1 MLQVVC
7 TESELAEDGVVVT
20 VGDVVSRVSVPFRG
34 GYFGSDLDGVP
45 WMFDQYAAGFSD
57 RDDVVVLAGR
67 VTAIAAIY
75 VRLSS
80 EGRDGWTP
88 IPGSARLASLT
99 STRDTWRPQPK
110 IIWDVPATPHPDGGY
125 SARGYAER
133 NEGDED
139 FSGWL
144 FTLEH
149 TSSVPLDV
157 GRAAAS
163 R

>member
-45 WMFDQYAAGFSD
+45 WMFDQYAAGSSD
-57 RDDVVVLAGR
+57 RDDVIVLSGR
-67 VTAIAAIY
+67 VVVIAAIY
-75 VRLSS
+75 VRLSRA
-80 EGRDGWTP
+80 GGDGWAP
-88 IPGSARLASLT
+88 VPG
-99 STRDTWRPQPK
+99 TRDTWRPQPR
-110 IIWDVPATPHPDGGY
+110 IVWDVPAAPHPDGGY

-149 TSSVPLDV
+149 TSSVPPDV

>member
-45 WMFDQYAAGFSD
+45 WMFDQYAAGSS
-57 RDDVVVLAGR
+57 
-67 VTAIAAIY
+67 AAIY

-80 EGRDGWTP
+80 AGGDGWAP

-110 IIWDVPATPHPDGGY
+110 IIWDVPAAPHPDGGY

-149 TSSVPLDV
+149 TSSVPLDLW
-157 GRAAAS
+157 S
-163 R
+163 KK

>member
-45 WMFDQYAAGFSD
+45 CMFDQYAAGSSD
-57 RDDVVVLAGR
+57 RDDVIVLSGR
-67 VTAIAAIY
+67 VVVIAAIY
-75 VRLSS
+75 VRLLQA
-80 EGRDGWTP
+80 GGDGWAP
-88 IPGSARLASLT
+88 VPGSARLAPRT
-99 STRDTWRPQPK
+99 STRDTWRPQPR
-110 IIWDVPATPHPDGGY
+110 IVWDVPAAPHPDGGY

-149 TSSVPLDV
+149 TSSVPLDLW
-157 GRAAAS
+157 S
-163 R
+163 KK

>member
-1 MLQVVC
+1 MPQVVC
-7 TESELAEDGVVVT
+7 SESELAENGEVIT
-20 VGDVVSRVSVPFRG
+20 VGDDVSRVATLRRQA
-34 GYFGSDLDGVP
+34 YFGGFLDDVP

-67 VTAIAAIY
+67 ITAIAAIY
-75 VRLSS
+75 VRLSR
-80 EGRDGWTP
+80 EGGDGWAP
-88 IPGSARLASLT
+88 IPGSARLVSLT

-110 IIWDVPATPHPDGGY
+110 IIWDVPATPHPDGSY
-125 SARGYAER
+125 SARGYAVR
-133 NEGDED
+133 DEGDED

-144 FTLEH
+144 FTLED